1 MKRYQEERWEGRT
14 KDEATLGYATCL
26 GLEVMNYLTPV
37 DYNLNLISG
46 ESLVVRRD
54 LAGQDRIQSLLACLK
69 ERVARKAAK
78 HEELTLC
85 F

>member
-26 GLEVMNYLTPV
+26 GLEVMNDLTPV
-37 DYNLNLISG
+37 DYNLNLVSG

-54 LAGQDRIQSLLACLK
+54 VAGEDRIQILLTCLK
-69 ERVARKAAK
+69 ERIALKAAEY
-78 HEELTLC
+78 EELTLC